1 MLYDENALEEIDLL
15 GDVLVAV
22 TRAPGH
28 RRLADADLD
37 RALHLAAG
45 DAA

>member
-1 MLYDENALEEIDLL
+1 MLYDENALEEIELL

-22 TRAPGH
+22 TLAPG
-28 RRLADADLD
+28 RLPDVDLD
-37 RALHLAAG
+37 RALHLARHA